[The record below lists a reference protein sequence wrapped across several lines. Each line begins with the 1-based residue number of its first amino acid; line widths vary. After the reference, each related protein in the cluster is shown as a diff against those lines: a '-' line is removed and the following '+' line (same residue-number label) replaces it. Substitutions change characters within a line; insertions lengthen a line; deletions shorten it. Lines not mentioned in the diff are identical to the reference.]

1 MSTRVL
7 VVDDEKDVRD
17 AWARALRI
25 AGYTVHVAGSPAD
38 ALGLAESHAFDVVVL
53 DFIIP
58 GMDGVELLVR
68 LRDRLP
74 YIRSVVVSGKLDAGR
89 PQSEITADLRISVE
103 ADVYLHKPCS
113 NQQLIDVIEEFTSKE
128 DASTWKD
135 IADQTVRASK
145 PKVKDAKTTARRL
158 KQAAKKR

>member
-25 AGYTVHVAGSPAD
+25 AGYTVQAVGSPAD
-38 ALGLAESHAFDVVVL
+38 AIALAESHAFDVVVL

-89 PQSEITADLRISVE
+89 PEAEITTDLRISVE
-103 ADVYLHKPCS
+103 AD
-113 NQQLIDVIEEFTSKE
+113 
-128 DASTWKD
+128 DARVAGGRRS
-135 IADQTVRASK
+135 VR
-145 PKVKDAKTTARRL
+145 RG
-158 KQAAKKR
+158 